1 MRKARNAN
9 KSFLAGTA
17 VLFVAVFAVVLIFLF
32 WGFSLS
38 DNKEERQRKD
48 VFRFVI
54 TDDFRGQDL
63 AVWLGDSLIA
73 SHAHAGDTLTHT
85 RLADETTLL
94 LVDNATDHVTL
105 IPVSARMSVTVS
117 TSTGLSSA
125 LSFTMASYTIWF
137 LGS

>member
-1 MRKARNAN
+1 MRKAKNAN

-32 WGFSLS
+32 WGYSLS

-48 VFRFVI
+48 VFRFVV

-63 AVWLGDSLIA
+63 SVWLGDSLIA
-73 SHAHAGDTLTHT
+73 SHAHAGDTLVHS
-85 RLADETTLL
+85 RLAEETSVL

-105 IPVSARMSVTVS
+105 IPVAVRS
-117 TSTGLSSA
+117 GLVP
-125 LSFTMASYTIWF
+125 LRRPKEVE
-137 LGS
+137 

>member
-85 RLADETTLL
+85 RLAEETTLL

-105 IPVSARMSVTVS
+105 IPVSARS
-117 TSTGLSSA
+117 GLVP
-125 LSFTMASYTIWF
+125 LRRPKEVE
-137 LGS
+137 

>member
-1 MRKARNAN
+1 MRKAKNAN

-32 WGFSLS
+32 WGYSLS

-63 AVWLGDSLIA
+63 SVWLNDSLIA

-105 IPVSARMSVTVS
+105 IPVSAHS
-117 TSTGLSSA
+117 GLVP
-125 LSFTMASYTIWF
+125 LRRPKEVE
-137 LGS
+137 